1 MQTLAK
7 TENPRGLTSTGL
19 KTIALVLMVL
29 DHIHYFFGFTGW
41 IPDWFSM
48 LGRLSAPLFLFCVV
62 EGFTH
67 TRSRKKYLLQVTKQ
81 SGVFIIYSA
90 LL

>member
-67 TRSRKKYLLQVTKQ
+67 TRNRKKYFLKDRKSV
-81 SGVFIIYSA
+81 V
-90 LL
+90 

>member
-41 IPDWFSM
+41 IPDWSV
-48 LGRLSAPLFLFCVV
+48 SY
-62 EGFTH
+62 TH
-67 TRSRKKYLLQVTKQ
+67 LTLPTILLV
-81 SGVFIIYSA
+81 
-90 LL
+90 